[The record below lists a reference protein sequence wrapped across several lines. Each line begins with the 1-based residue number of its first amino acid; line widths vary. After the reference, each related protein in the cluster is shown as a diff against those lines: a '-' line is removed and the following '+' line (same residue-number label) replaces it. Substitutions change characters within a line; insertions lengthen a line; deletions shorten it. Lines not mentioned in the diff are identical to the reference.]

1 MSAERP
7 RRAIGAF
14 RQRRKKAI
22 IYKHKQEIRSEQN
35 QISRMPIIESPCCTA
50 PSTPMNTVISIAHSK
65 DRRCVRCRQ
74 VFCRIDVDD
83 GERPRKALVGAR
95 AE

>member
-1 MSAERP
+1 VNK
-7 RRAIGAF
+7 I
-14 RQRRKKAI
+14 K
-22 IYKHKQEIRSEQN
+22 
-35 QISRMPIIESPCCTA
+35 ISRVPVIESPCCTA
-50 PSTPMNTVISIAHSK
+50 PSTPMNTVISVAYSK

-83 GERPRKALVGAR
+83 SEQPLKPMVGAR

>member
-1 MSAERP
+1 VNK
-7 RRAIGAF
+7 I
-14 RQRRKKAI
+14 K
-22 IYKHKQEIRSEQN
+22 
-35 QISRMPIIESPCCTA
+35 ISRMPIVQSPCCTA
-50 PSTPMNTVISIAHSK
+50 PSTPMNTVISDARSK

-83 GERPRKALVGAR
+83 SEEPLKPMVGAQ